1 MSPITTGDHRVLL
14 NKHETRTREESHD
27 SMEFDRDDRRERERD
42 REREHRSG
50 SCKDDNGNSDKIKQ
64 HGYKEPWRTEIVST
78 TKRFSLHLQRRH
90 RIVSTVEVNAESI
103 SCSRKRAGREEGVY

>member
-1 MSPITTGDHRVLL
+1 MRHGLARRVTTRWSSTATIG
-14 NKHETRTREESHD
+14 E
-27 SMEFDRDDRRERERD
+27 RERERD

-103 SCSRKRAGREEGVY
+103 LCSRKRAGREEGVY